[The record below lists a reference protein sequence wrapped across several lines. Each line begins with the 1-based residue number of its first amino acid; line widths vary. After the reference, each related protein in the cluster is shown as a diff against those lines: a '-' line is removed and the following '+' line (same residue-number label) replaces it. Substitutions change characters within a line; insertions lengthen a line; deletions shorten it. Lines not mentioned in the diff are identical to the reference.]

1 MDANWSELTRL
12 VCADSVLSST
22 QREEYLSLLDRK
34 DPDEREASMAR
45 RSFYPYLRNTLYP
58 RLRTVDFD
66 FYLSRRWMQKDTVH
80 TTVLDSLYMSGV
92 QAIKDR
98 EYQKAIEILSPYDD
112 FNTAVALSAAD
123 RDWTALDVLGRQKES
138 DKTEYL
144 SALLYSR
151 VGEDALAVQHYL
163 KSCALNPSYVHRGN
177 LDPEISS
184 LISKYNLNNDL

>member
-1 MDANWSELTRL
+1 
-12 VCADSVLSST
+12 
-22 QREEYLSLLDRK
+22 
-34 DPDEREASMAR
+34 MAR

-138 DKTEYL
+138 DKSEYL